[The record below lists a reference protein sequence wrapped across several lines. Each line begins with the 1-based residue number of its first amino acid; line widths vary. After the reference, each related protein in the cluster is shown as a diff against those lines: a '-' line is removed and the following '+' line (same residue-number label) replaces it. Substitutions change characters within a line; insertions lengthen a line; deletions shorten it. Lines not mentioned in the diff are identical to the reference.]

1 MTALLDVGVLHA
13 RDVAGAQEGGAD
25 RLWLA
30 TEAGLSP
37 DLQVV
42 SSVLKETDL
51 PVRVTLRL
59 NDSRTTTGGE
69 FTRLVG
75 LAEEYVALGADG
87 VAFGFLDPDLE
98 IDEDTC
104 LALAG
109 KLDGVPWTF
118 PSLVD
123 DCLEP
128 ARAWRRL
135 RTFPGLDAVCSAG
148 SPRGLRV
155 GYDDLL
161 ALAQSDPEIAARL
174 LPGEGLVAEQV
185 PWLVRAGVRQFHV
198 DAQVRPGGSS
208 KAYVDAGLVRSWRLL
223 LGGMPVRDRA

>member
-1 MTALLDVGVLHA
+1 MTLLDVRVHHA
-13 RDVAGAQEGGAD
+13 RDVPGAQEGGAD

-42 SSVLKETDL
+42 SSVLRDTDL

-59 NDSRTTTGGE
+59 SDSRTTTGGE

-75 LAEEYVALGADG
+75 LAEEYLALGADG
-87 VAFGFLDPDLE
+87 VAFGFLDADTE
-98 IDEDTC
+98 IDTETC
-104 LALAG
+104 AALAD
-109 KLDGVPWTF
+109 KLTGVPWTF
-118 PSLVD
+118 PELVD

-128 ARAWRRL
+128 HRAWRRL
-135 RTFPGLDAVCSAG
+135 RTLPGLDAVCSAG
-148 SPRGLRV
+148 SPRGLSV

-161 ALAQSDPEIAARL
+161 ALAESDGAIAGTL
-174 LPGEGLVAEQV
+174 LPGPGLVPEQV
-185 PWLVRAGVRQFHV
+185 PWLVRAGVRQIHV
-198 DAQVRPGGSS
+198 GPQVRPGGSP

-223 LGGMPVRDRA
+223 LGD